1 MRTELTDTT
10 WMDTLPAMAYT
21 AVSYQQLYAEEAMYG
36 HTKPLTPQNIQ
47 GTLHTIWIRSLGE
60 RIEDRRKDQLG

>member
-1 MRTELTDTT
+1 
-10 WMDTLPAMAYT
+10 MAYT

-47 GTLHTIWIRSLGE
+47 GTLHTIRIRSLGE